1 MAVLTFSH
9 QYRPKERHLTNPGS
23 GEKILYTAE
32 YDSKG
37 RLVLRES
44 GKEDLYG
51 YIQSH
56 RDSVDIHV
64 LLKRYQNGEL
74 DVMERTQGFYADVSD
89 IPDTFAG
96 ILNVV
101 RKGEEV
107 FAKLPAE
114 ERSRYNNSFSEWLAN
129 FDDRLRSFASGDAGD
144 VDPQSDPEPTEKE
157 GAAE

>member
-9 QYRPKERHLTNPGS
+9 QYRPKERYFTNSGS

-51 YIQSH
+51 FIQSH

-64 LLKRYQNGEL
+64 LLKRFAAGEE
-74 DVMERTQGFYADVSD
+74 DVMSRVQGFYADVADMPTS
-89 IPDTFAG
+89 FADV
-96 ILNVV
+96 LNLV
-101 RKGEEV
+101 RRGED
-107 FAKLPAE
+107 FFDHLPAE
-114 ERSRYNNSFSEWLAN
+114 EKAKYGNSFAQFLSRMDVRNSDLV
-129 FDDRLRSFASGDAGD
+129 DRGDPSGEPEENVSD
-144 VDPQSDPEPTEKE
+144 VEKE
-157 GAAE
+157 GVKE